1 MQPVGVK
8 LALATVAI
16 LLVAALAPAVSAAPA
31 PVVAKGTFGPT
42 EKYTG
47 KGTATV
53 VKVGKKRELRLSSN
67 FVAMNAIKLRLY
79 LATSPAATS
88 RIDLGPM
95 KPTGAQRF
103 RLPASAN
110 LKRHKY
116 VIAWCVS
123 VNEPIT
129 QAVLR

>member
-1 MQPVGVK
+1 MRIGF
-8 LALATVAI
+8 AA
-16 LLVAALAPAVSAAPA
+16 LLVALLAVLAPAVAAAP
-31 PVVAKGTFGPT
+31 PVLAKGSFGPT
-42 EKYTG
+42 AKYTG

-53 VKVGKKRELRLSSN
+53 VRVGAARELRLSRD

-79 LATSPAATS
+79 LATSPAATG
-88 RIDLGPM
+88 RVDLGPM
-95 KPTGAQRF
+95 RPTGAQRF

-110 LKRHKY
+110 LKRHRY
-116 VIAWCVS
+116 VIAWCVA